1 MFVPTLFAVSLLL
14 SKNLYLAS
22 TVALELEHSF
32 DSGRSFQPFKQL
44 TLSPTTGVL
53 TISGASPQSNRKLG
67 RGSLL
72 MLPQSG
78 DLYVVRI
85 NVTAADS
92 LESSVLVCQLLASQM
107 KLNLVLSVNDQGHPV
122 AVHVST
128 PRYDCLS
135 EDALSSLLAAGLP
148 EISVNL
154 DVQKPTTG
162 SKPETLKY
170 LQRLE
175 KQREEMARAQ
185 KEDNRSFFAKYWTYI
200 VPAVIIFIIFSS
212 IQDAQSSGGR
222 Q

>member
-1 MFVPTLFAVSLLL
+1 
-14 SKNLYLAS
+14 NLYLAS
-22 TVALELEHSF
+22 TVDLELEHSF
-32 DSGRSFQPFKQL
+32 DSGRSFQPFKQF
-44 TLSPTTGVL
+44 TLRPTTGVL
-53 TISGASPQSNRKLG
+53 TISGTSPQSSRNLG
-67 RGSLL
+67 RDSLL

-85 NVTAADS
+85 NITKIDS
-92 LESSVLVCQLLASQM
+92 LESSVLMCQLLASQM
-107 KLNLVLSVNDQGHPV
+107 KLNLVLSVNDQGNPV

-135 EDALSSLLAAGLP
+135 EDALSSLLASGLP

-154 DVQKPTTG
+154 DVQKPTNG

-185 KEDNRSFFAKYWTYI
+185 KEDNRSFFAKY
-200 VPAVIIFIIFSS
+200 VRNVDSSFKDSAAGKVAPANTSS
-212 IQDAQSSGGR
+212 EFPSLLF
-222 Q
+222 